1 MQRLIQSIL
10 KDFNL
15 LLRDK
20 VGLILMFGMPIVLVL
35 IITSLQNNTFKLV
48 NDHQISL
55 VLFDQDQ
62 GEMSQS
68 FIKALDETGMFTI
81 HLDSNQTDTADLAKI
96 LTEHDALVGV
106 VLSQNFSTKIEEQAM
121 SMTKL
126 AMGAEGI
133 DSASTKDSSQFK
145 ELKIYYSP
153 VLQSSYQMAI
163 EGSLLSSLKLVQSR
177 KLLNFIYVAL
187 NNEELPDELAS
198 SLLEGQI
205 EVEKSV
211 ITEDGS
217 GRIPNASQHN
227 VPAWTL
233 FAMFFMVVSLGSSLV
248 KEKRNG
254 SFVRL
259 KTMPGA
265 YIFHIL
271 SKQFVYVVA
280 SLAQVLVIFAL
291 GVFVFPYLGLPQL
304 EMPSSSLALL
314 LVSVTSGL
322 CAVSYALAIGVW
334 AETEEQANGFGA
346 VSIVILAALGGILVP
361 AFAMPQSFQ
370 VFTNVSPMF
379 WCLQGFYEL
388 FLNDSGFSQIL
399 QSLLPIAIFIII
411 LQSISFLGM
420 KRKNL
425 F

>member
-20 VGLILMFGMPIVLVL
+20 VGLLLMFLMPIVLVL
-35 IITSLQNNTFKLV
+35 VITSLQNNTFKLV

-55 VLFDQDQ
+55 VLFDQDH
-62 GEMSQS
+62 GDMSQA
-68 FIKALDETGMFTI
+68 FIEALDETGMFTMYI
-81 HLDSNQTDTADLAKI
+81 DSNRVDSASLAKTI
-96 LTEHDALVGV
+96 TQYDALVGV
-106 VLSQNFSTKIEEQAM
+106 VLSPNFSIKIEEQAAA
-121 SMTKL
+121 MTRL
-126 AMGAEGI
+126 AMGIE
-133 DSASTKDSSQFK
+133 DSSQISDDSTQFE

-153 VLQSSYQMAI
+153 VLQNSYQMAI
-163 EGSLLSSLKLVQSR
+163 EGSLMGALKLVQSR
-177 KLLNFIYVAL
+177 KLLNMIYKSL
-187 NNEELPDELAS
+187 NNETLPDELAS
-198 SLLEGQI
+198 SLLEGKM
-205 EVEKSV
+205 EVEKRV
-211 ITEDGS
+211 ITEDGT

-259 KTMPGA
+259 KTIPGA

-280 SLAQVLVIFAL
+280 SLIQVLVIFAL
-291 GVFVFPYLGLPQL
+291 GVLLFPQLGLPPL
-304 EMPSSSLALL
+304 AMPSSITALL
-314 LVSVTSGL
+314 LVSITSGL

-346 VSIVILAALGGILVP
+346 VSIVIFAALGGILVP
-361 AFAMPQSFQ
+361 AFAMPEAFQSF
-370 VFTNVSPMF
+370 TGISPLF

-388 FLNDSGFSQIL
+388 FLNDSGFPQIL
-399 QSLLPIAIFIII
+399 QSLMPIAIFIVI
-411 LQSISFLGM
+411 LQTVSFFGM
-420 KRKNL
+420 KRKDL